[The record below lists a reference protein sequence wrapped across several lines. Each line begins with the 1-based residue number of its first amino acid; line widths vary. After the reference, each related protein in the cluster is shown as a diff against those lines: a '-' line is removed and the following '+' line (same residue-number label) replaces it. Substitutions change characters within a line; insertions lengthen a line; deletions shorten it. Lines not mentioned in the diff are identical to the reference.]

1 MEEYIKALKSLSEQT
16 RIRILALLHQ
26 TREVCVSDIVNALE
40 ESQYKVSR
48 HLKVLQDAGMVK
60 GSKKG
65 RWIYYQLD
73 ENQVRFQKM
82 LLEAVKDISSDIIN
96 NDLERL
102 QKRLGKDLNNFCKN
116 GKTEIY
122 QESYQEQ

>member
-1 MEEYIKALKSLSEQT
+1 
-16 RIRILALLHQ
+16 LALLHQ
-26 TREVCVSDIVNALE
+26 AREACVSDIVDALE

-48 HLKVLQDAGMVK
+48 HLKILQDAGMVK

-102 QKRLGKDLNNFCKN
+102 QKRLGKDLNDLCINNKA
-116 GKTEIY
+116 ESY

>member
-1 MEEYIKALKSLSEQT
+1 MEEYIKTLKSLSEQT

-26 TREVCVSDIVNALE
+26 AREACVSDIVDALE

-48 HLKVLQDAGMVK
+48 HLKILQDAGMVK

-102 QKRLGKDLNNFCKN
+102 QKRLGKDLNDLCINNKA
-116 GKTEIY
+116 ESY